1 MSILHV
7 DLNSFYASCA
17 VADSCGKYTTE
28 TPLIVCGDPQKRHG
42 IVLAATYPVK
52 RRGVRA
58 GMPVWQ
64 ALALCPK
71 AITVAPEYGRYMEYS
86 EAFMQ
91 IIRSYSPVT
100 MRYGIDES
108 YLDYAGCEHLFGA
121 PEKAAN
127 LIRERVKRE
136 LSLTVSVGVGENM
149 IMAKMGSDYKKPD
162 AVTVV
167 NAQNWERLMF
177 PLPVENLM
185 YVGRASTKRLHAMGV
200 QTIGD
205 LARQDQ
211 AALQALFGVNG
222 RAMWERAHGRDDTRL
237 TSEPEPQKSVSHST
251 TLAQDAF
258 GDAAVCAA
266 LLQQTEYA
274 AYRLRRLGL
283 RASLAGV
290 SLRYADLRYESAQK
304 RLPRATDV
312 TDELYSAL
320 RPLALALHHGRAVR
334 QVGVSLGRL
343 TGEAE
348 QLSMFEDARH
358 MRMCALDG
366 TTDALRNKYGFD
378 VVRRMRTMNF
388 THTEKDDFTPF
399 ARHFN

>member
-17 VADSCGKYTTE
+17 VADSGGKYTAE
-28 TPLIVCGDPQKRHG
+28 TPLIVCGDPKKRHG

-52 RRGVRA
+52 HRGVRA

-64 ALALCPK
+64 ALSLYPNAVLVP
-71 AITVAPEYGRYMEYS
+71 PEYARYTEYS

-108 YLDYAGCEHLFGA
+108 YVDYNGCEHLFGA
-121 PEKAAN
+121 PETAAHA
-127 LIRERVKRE
+127 IRERVKQE
-136 LSLTVSVGVGENM
+136 LSLTVSVGVGDNM

-167 NAQNWERLMF
+167 NAENWERLMW
-177 PLPVENLM
+177 PLPVESLM
-185 YVGRASTKRLHAMGV
+185 YIGRASARRLRAMGV

-211 AALQALFGVNG
+211 AALRALFGVNG
-222 RAMWERAHGRDDTRL
+222 HAMWERANGRDDTRL
-237 TSEPEPQKSVSHST
+237 TSEPEQQKSVSHST
-251 TLAQDAF
+251 TLERDAC

-266 LLQQTEYA
+266 LLRQTEQT
-274 AYRLRRLGL
+274 AYRLRHAGL
-283 RASLAGV
+283 RACVAGV
-290 SLRYADLRYESAQK
+290 HLRYTDLQYESAQK
-304 RLPRATDV
+304 TLSRATDV
-312 TDELYSAL
+312 TDELYGVL
-320 RPLALALHHGRAVR
+320 RPLALALHRGRAVR
-334 QVGVSLGRL
+334 QIGVSFGRL

-348 QLSMFEDARH
+348 QLSLFDAARH
-358 MRMCALDG
+358 VRMRALDEV
-366 TTDALRNKYGFD
+366 TDTLRDKFGFD
-378 VVRRMRTMNF
+378 IVRRMSTLGF
-388 THTEKDDFTPF
+388 AHTEKDDFTPF
-399 ARHFN
+399 ARH